1 MKKPRQ
7 AVVVTL
13 SGERDIKEVTRDLKA
28 IGLDGAETL
37 EAIGVVTGAADPG
50 NIAKLRKV
58 AGVQD
63 VSLDHQVDIGPPES
77 DVS

>member
-13 SGERDIKEVTRDLKA
+13 SGDRDIKEVARDLRA
-28 IGLDGAETL
+28 AGLDGVEQL
-37 EAIGVVTGAADPG
+37 DAIGVVTGVADPDK
-50 NIAKLRKV
+50 IAKLHKV

-63 VSLDHQVDIGPPES
+63 VSLDHKVDIGPPGR
-77 DVS
+77 VS

>member
-13 SGERDIKEVTRDLKA
+13 SGERDIKEVVRDLKA
-28 IGLDGAETL
+28 AGLDGVDQL
-37 EAIGVVTGAADPG
+37 DAIGVVTGTSDPDKV
-50 NIAKLRKV
+50 AKLRKV

-63 VSLDHQVDIGPPES
+63 VSLDHKVDIGPPGS
-77 DVS
+77 VS

>member
-13 SGERDIKEVTRDLKA
+13 SGERDIKEVARDLRA
-28 IGLDGAETL
+28 AGLDGAEQL
-37 EAIGVVTGAADPG
+37 EAIGVVTGAADPDK
-50 NIAKLRKV
+50 IAKLRKV

-63 VSLDHQVDIGPPES
+63 VSLDHKVDIGPPGS
-77 DVS
+77 VS